1 MTAGIATVLADH
13 TGAVVAGGAS
23 SLGAL
28 AFAAGQVPIPPGVPV
43 EVVWAAVTFGPPLA
57 WLGVAILRAT
67 ASYHVTRRLRAQERA
82 DKLLAAGHAVDDDDV
97 EKHLDAADRHAS
109 WASALGQANSE
120 VVTLRARSRKIS

>member
-1 MTAGIATVLADH
+1 MTPGIASVLADH

-67 ASYHVTRRLRAQERA
+67 ASYHVTRRLRAQARA
-82 DKLLAAGHAVDDDDV
+82 DKLLEAGRPVDDDDV
-97 EKHLDAADRHAS
+97 ERHLDAADRHAS
-109 WASALGQANSE
+109 WASALGQVSSDVAPADK
-120 VVTLRARSRKIS
+120 RPRKSA